1 MKATRKYY
9 IRVRAEY
16 VGYYEVEAK
25 DISEAEHKACDL
37 LHEDMNDPIYGS
49 FDCEQYDPRDTPPY
63 NISDEDW
70 DLAEKWTNE
79 DMQEN
84 PDKYQSIQSDN
95 QDYFSQEEEAW

>member
-37 LHEDMNDPIYGS
+37 LHEDMNDPIYGD
-49 FDCEQYDPRDTPPY
+49 FDFEQYDPRDSLPY
-63 NISDEDW
+63 NES
-70 DLAEKWTNE
+70 N
-79 DMQEN
+79 N
-84 PDKYQSIQSDN
+84 PDKYQSIGSDN
-95 QDYFSQEEEAW
+95 QDIFIQEEEAWVD

>member
-25 DISEAEHKACDL
+25 DISEAEDKASDL

-49 FDCEQYDPRDTPPY
+49 FDFEQYDPKDTLEK
-63 NISDEDW
+63 NW
-70 DLAEKWTNE
+70 DLAEKWTQE
-79 DMQEN
+79 DMQDN

-95 QDYFSQEEEAW
+95 QDIFIQEEEA

>member
-25 DISEAEHKACDL
+25 DISDAEHKASDL

-49 FDCEQYDPRDTPPY
+49 FDFEQYDPRDSLPY
-63 NISDEDW
+63 NES
-70 DLAEKWTNE
+70 N
-79 DMQEN
+79 N

-95 QDYFSQEEEAW
+95 QDIFIQEEEA

>member
-25 DISEAEHKACDL
+25 DISEATHKASDL

-49 FDCEQYDPRDTPPY
+49 FDFEQYNPRDTLPY
-63 NISDEDW
+63 NASE
-70 DLAEKWTNE
+70 
-79 DMQEN
+79 EN
-84 PDKYQSIQSDN
+84 
-95 QDYFSQEEEAW
+95 AWKTITD